1 MESSE
6 ITFKELSEPYKKKL
20 QTILNSYCQA
30 QKDVE
35 SQRATITQMQQSHE
49 LETVKLKQE
58 LQQQASKCEKLTL
71 INKNLTLKL
80 QSAQYQLQNQK
91 PDIEP
96 PKDTKSRSVQTNAF
110 QQKQNLQK
118 SLSNANIQTDFDA
131 DLQTNDKKRLQQ
143 GMQQKFQ
150 SNQKITQPRQY
161 ETTHQNIQRTDQRY
175 KQDFEPQNYSGINQQ
190 QQIQYYEHQRYSD
203 QSILQESELNQ
214 SNSYDPVHAENLRQ
228 LAQQKIQEMQKSMGM
243 QTSTVPT
250 GVVSQYKPVPSLN
263 LPRPPQTHHKQPL
276 KVEQVPKKDEPQMK
290 HSPTYEPVTSIKE
303 IKSQNSLLDEI
314 SSCLPNFDQIYQKLD
329 SKFNS
334 QAKQELDTENNDN
347 KSIISQVQKES
358 TNQSFIPTDSP
369 NNKFLPRPSPSPIVK
384 LTTPVVDN
392 GIATQAKRYLENSPM
407 KQTQVPVMEITAQ
420 RRTSNQKK
428 EINSP
433 EHIISSNPSFKS
445 EQKTEVNSQQI
456 KQESKSDRQNIQET
470 NEPKVEQKQVKT
482 NPVSKPLDQDT
493 SYETKQVSNKVQ
505 DQKQTSSKQK
515 QFFDLEES
523 DQQQDSKQEQPKTQ
537 KQEPK
542 QEQKRLKQNSPQEI
556 KPDLKINEINNKP
569 FFTPVHLQQSN
580 LELSES
586 PNIELVQNKP
596 FLVNRTESQNQIKS
610 SLGLKSKISMK
621 NSPFNKSIDSA
632 VLDQNFQSA
641 LSIEPDTFQVS
652 QGKIYFDESVN
663 QTKQKLNDDVKEN
676 KERKQN
682 ESKKEAKQDED
693 KLKKVRKSIQNIDEE
708 ELDGLLMLLNSGA
721 I

>member
-35 SQRATITQMQQSHE
+35 SQRATISQMQQSHE
-49 LETVKLKQE
+49 LEIVKLKQE
-58 LQQQASKCEKLTL
+58 LQQQTSKCEKLTL

-91 PDIEP
+91 PEIEP

-131 DLQTNDKKRLQQ
+131 DLQTNDKKRLQE

-150 SNQKITQPRQY
+150 SNQKMTQPRQY
-161 ETTHQNIQRTDQRY
+161 ETTHQNIQRADQRY
-175 KQDFEPQNYSGINQQ
+175 INQKQDFDPQNYSGINQQ
-190 QQIQYYEHQRYSD
+190 PQIQYYEHQRYSD

-243 QTSTVPT
+243 QTSTIPT
-250 GVVSQYKPVPSLN
+250 GIVSQYKPVPSLN

-276 KVEQVPKKDEPQMK
+276 KVEQVPKKDEPQIK

-334 QAKQELDTENNDN
+334 EAKQELDTKNNDN

-407 KQTQVPVMEITAQ
+407 KQTQVPIMEITAQ
-420 RRTSNQKK
+420 RRPSIQKK
-428 EINSP
+428 EMNSP
-433 EHIISSNPSFKS
+433 EHILSSNPVPIKS
-445 EQKTEVNSQQI
+445 EPKAEVNNQNEV
-456 KQESKSDRQNIQET
+456 KQESKFERNTTYESK
-470 NEPKVEQKQVKT
+470 EPKTEQKQVKA
-482 NPVSKPLDQDT
+482 NVSKQLEQD
-493 SYETKQVSNKVQ
+493 SETKQVSFREK
-505 DQKQTSSKQK
+505 DQKQTNANK

-523 DQQQDSKQEQPKTQ
+523 DSKQETKQEQ
-537 KQEPK
+537 QQEPK
-542 QEQKRLKQNSPQEI
+542 PEQKRQKQNSPQEPTP
-556 KPDLKINEINNKP
+556 KPDLKINEMNKP
-569 FFTPVHLQQSN
+569 FFTPVHLQQQSN

-621 NSPFNKSIDSA
+621 NSPFKSIDSTI
-632 VLDQNFQSA
+632 LNQNFQSA

-652 QGKIYFDESVN
+652 QGKIYFDDSVA
-663 QTKQKLNDDVKEN
+663 KVEQKAETKEN
-676 KERKQN
+676 KVRKQS
-682 ESKKEAKQDED
+682 ESKKEAKEDED

>member
-35 SQRATITQMQQSHE
+35 SQRVTIAQMQQSHE

-58 LQQQASKCEKLTL
+58 LQQQTSKCEKLTL

-80 QSAQYQLQNQK
+80 QSAQYQLCLNQK
-91 PDIEP
+91 PEIEP

-131 DLQTNDKKRLQQ
+131 DLQTNDKKRLQE
-143 GMQQKFQ
+143 GMQQRFQ
-150 SNQKITQPRQY
+150 SNQKMTQPRQY
-161 ETTHQNIQRTDQRY
+161 EAAHQNIQRADQRY
-175 KQDFEPQNYSGINQQ
+175 INQKQDFDPQNYSGINQQ
-190 QQIQYYEHQRYSD
+190 PQIQYYEHQRYSD

-276 KVEQVPKKDEPQMK
+276 KVEQAPKKDELQVK

-314 SSCLPNFDQIYQKLD
+314 SSCLPNFDQIYQKLN

-334 QAKQELDTENNDN
+334 EAKQELDTKNNDN

-358 TNQSFIPTDSP
+358 TNQSFIPTNSP

-407 KQTQVPVMEITAQ
+407 KQTQVPIMEITAQ
-420 RRTSNQKK
+420 RRPSTQKK
-428 EINSP
+428 EMNSP
-433 EHIISSNPSFKS
+433 EHILSSNPVHIKS
-445 EQKTEVNSQQI
+445 EPKVEVNNQV
-456 KQESKSDRQNIQET
+456 KQESKFERQNTQ
-470 NEPKVEQKQVKT
+470 EPKEPKTEQKQVT
-482 NPVSKPLDQDT
+482 NVSKQLEQDN
-493 SYETKQVSNKVQ
+493 ETKQVSFRENN
-505 DQKQTSSKQK
+505 QKQTNANK

-523 DQQQDSKQEQPKTQ
+523 DQKEDTKQEQQ
-537 KQEPK
+537 QEPK
-542 QEQKRLKQNSPQEI
+542 SEQKRLKQNSPQEPTP

-569 FFTPVHLQQSN
+569 FFTPVHLQQQSN
-580 LELSES
+580 LELS

-621 NSPFNKSIDSA
+621 NSPFNKSIDSTI
-632 VLDQNFQSA
+632 LNQNFQSA

-652 QGKIYFDESVN
+652 QGKIYFDDSVAKVE
-663 QTKQKLNDDVKEN
+663 TKEN
-676 KERKQN
+676 KVKKQSEN
-682 ESKKEAKQDED
+682 KKEAKEDED